1 MTALTSGCGTTGT
14 LQLKFRS
21 EVRYVTELIDALLTV
36 DTLYKQ

>member
-1 MTALTSGCGTTGT
+1 MGNLNDANLAT

-21 EVRYVTELIDALLTV
+21 EVRYVTELIDALLAV